1 MLDEDKIKKDLEKMR
16 EAYEKAQKSL
26 EAVKARQRV
35 IAESISKYKAKN
47 KNLNKPQWE
56 V

>member
-1 MLDEDKIKKDLEKMR
+1 MLDEAKIKQDLEKMR
-16 EAYEKAQKSL
+16 EAYRIAQKSL
-26 EAVKARQRV
+26 EAVKERQKQ